1 MRKIRAY
8 NRGDFRNTAVL
19 AVTEIRTFFGF
30 FENGLPVV
38 SVLHSLKHPAAFP
51 GHEAVEPLVVGAC
64 RMRIPGLNAYMLAF
78 GQANVIRTQS
88 ESVSLRF
95 EEKFYS
101 GRGPGLCC
109 PLG

>member
-1 MRKIRAY
+1 MKRFIRY
-8 NRGDFRNTAVL
+8 TLLLL
-19 AVTEIRTFFGF
+19 ALCF
-30 FENGLPVV
+30 
-38 SVLHSLKHPAAFP
+38 
-51 GHEAVEPLVVGAC
+51 
-64 RMRIPGLNAYMLAF
+64 AF